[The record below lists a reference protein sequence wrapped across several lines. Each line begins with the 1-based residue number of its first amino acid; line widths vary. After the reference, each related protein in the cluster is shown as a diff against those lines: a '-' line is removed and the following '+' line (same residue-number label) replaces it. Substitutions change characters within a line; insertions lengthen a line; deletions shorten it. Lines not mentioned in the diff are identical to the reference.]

1 MKFIVNFLLVFTLV
15 VLAANICV
23 FADTVGAT
31 NEEVEAI
38 ANPLLDN
45 ILDGLDSGNYVK
57 YTRDFD
63 ILLKESIT
71 ESRFKEIRDQIKK
84 QMGGYLYREYFGFLN
99 RQKMTAVLWKG
110 VFDKAQ
116 DDILIKMTVSQRSNK
131 YFITG
136 LWFQ

>member
-1 MKFIVNFLLVFTLV
+1 MKFIVNVLLSFALV
-15 VLAANICV
+15 GLVGPSCV
-23 FADTVGAT
+23 CADMVAAT

-45 ILDGLDSGNYVK
+45 ILEGLDKGDYVQ

-63 ILLKESIT
+63 ISLKESIT
-71 ESRFKEIRDQIKK
+71 ESRFKEIKIQISK
-84 QMGGYLYREYFGFLN
+84 QLGGYLYREYFGFLN
-99 RQKMTAVLWKG
+99 RQKMTVVFWKG

-116 DDILIKMTVSQRSNK
+116 DDILIKMTISQRGQK